1 MDRENMDYTHLI
13 VVAGLA
19 QATTYYSGPG
29 TTDPANKNSWWTN
42 TNATGTH
49 PAVWTNIADVFINQ
63 AGHTMTALNGWSMS
77 GTFVVNGI
85 FNGNNKDHVL
95 GALTVNV
102 GGVFNSS
109 TSGNHKLTVSRTTVI
124 SGTINFFGTQNQTFI
139 GAVTINSGAYGM
151 KCRGLQNFSLPGG
164 ITNNGTFTA
173 NTGVHEFNTNNQSL
187 NGNLYNS
194 ECKNKRRQPDQQ
206 WHIDDQWS
214 FN

>member
-1 MDRENMDYTHLI
+1 MRPMILRIPSNIKCVFQENSGRKDWMDPLFFFIKNGPLKIWITLILI

-63 AGHTMTALNGWSMS
+63 TGHTMTALNGWSMS
-77 GTFVVNGI
+77 GTFVVNGT

-95 GALTVNV
+95 GALTVNM

-109 TSGNHKLTVSRTTVI
+109 TSGNHKLTVSRTT
-124 SGTINFFGTQNQTFI
+124 
-139 GAVTINSGAYGM
+139 
-151 KCRGLQNFSLPGG
+151 
-164 ITNNGTFTA
+164 
-173 NTGVHEFNTNNQSL
+173 
-187 NGNLYNS
+187 
-194 ECKNKRRQPDQQ
+194 
-206 WHIDDQWS
+206 
-214 FN
+214 